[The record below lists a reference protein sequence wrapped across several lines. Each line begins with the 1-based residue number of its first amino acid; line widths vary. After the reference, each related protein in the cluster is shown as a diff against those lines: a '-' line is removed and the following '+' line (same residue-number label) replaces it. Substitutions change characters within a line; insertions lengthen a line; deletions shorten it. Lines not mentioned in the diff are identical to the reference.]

1 MILKKSRIK
10 KKINLVID
18 ASRIRSGGA
27 IIYIKNFIKYLD
39 NKEIN
44 AKKIVL
50 FSYNSLL
57 KRISNKPFLIKKNH
71 FFLEKN
77 ILFQIF
83 WQRFLLPIYLKKNK
97 IDILFTTD
105 SSSFCN
111 FNSSIILN
119 QDLLSFDKEYMKNI
133 PFTFYKIR
141 LFLIRYIQIK
151 AMNNS
156 KQIIFLSNYCKNI
169 ISNFIKK
176 KNNSNVIYHGVDNK
190 ILKFKK
196 KLKNL
201 SWNFKKIKKIKLI
214 YVSPLFDYK
223 NHYIVAKSYEMLKKK
238 YMNLD
243 IKFVGSYDNNLKLF
257 NNIINNFPSI
267 SKYDFVGQ
275 LNHEEVMRYVHKSD
289 IFVFAS
295 STEAFGIT
303 LLEGMALGMPI
314 ICSSKSSLPEILKDG
329 GLYFNPKNHVMLSRQ
344 IEKFIHNIKLRKKM
358 SIKSNNISLNYSW
371 KKNLNLFYKVVNKL
385 S

>member
-10 KKINLVID
+10 KKISLVID

-111 FNSSIILN
+111 FNSSII
-119 QDLLSFDKEYMKNI
+119 QFDI
-133 PFTFYKIR
+133 H
-141 LFLIRYIQIK
+141 L
-151 AMNNS
+151 A
-156 KQIIFLSNYCKNI
+156 
-169 ISNFIKK
+169 
-176 KNNSNVIYHGVDNK
+176 
-190 ILKFKK
+190 
-196 KLKNL
+196 
-201 SWNFKKIKKIKLI
+201 
-214 YVSPLFDYK
+214 PL
-223 NHYIVAKSYEMLKKK
+223 V
-238 YMNLD
+238 
-243 IKFVGSYDNNLKLF
+243 
-257 NNIINNFPSI
+257 
-267 SKYDFVGQ
+267 
-275 LNHEEVMRYVHKSD
+275 
-289 IFVFAS
+289 
-295 STEAFGIT
+295 
-303 LLEGMALGMPI
+303 
-314 ICSSKSSLPEILKDG
+314 
-329 GLYFNPKNHVMLSRQ
+329 PK
-344 IEKFIHNIKLRKKM
+344 
-358 SIKSNNISLNYSW
+358 
-371 KKNLNLFYKVVNKL
+371 
-385 S
+385 